1 MHFPRIIKVERHKE
15 VNKMDNMKEKCIVAT
30 WLFKTDL
37 SNLNAGE
44 GSTNLKELK
53 TYKKGLPYI
62 SGQSV
67 RHALR
72 KAIQREHMDKIKCTV
87 EFPCGNIKDCW
98 LCDMFGY
105 LLPGEGSKR
114 WSPIKASP
122 AMGQI
127 RSSIATDMIL
137 RLVNDIECP
146 LCREKINPLW
156 AREEG
161 KKEIKQGAKLKCP
174 KCCKEFE
181 APYDIRQAIAYKQ
194 LIENIYR
201 VSVSVDI
208 AALGVEEVPII
219 EGEGTNAKINGIKRK
234 DLYGNDSESE
244 RKGRIRAILSAIS
257 NISDFASQSRELTN
271 ATPDVILLSVQEQYN
286 HRLSSALQMDEKG
299 CVNPQMFK
307 EILEDCLAIPETK
320 IYAGFITGILS
331 NEGDIIPILED
342 KDLKNK
348 GLVLCN
354 TPREAIQEVIK
365 LFKGESINENAK
377 I

>member
-1 MHFPRIIKVERHKE
+1 ME
-15 VNKMDNMKEKCIVAT
+15 EKCIVAT

-53 TYKKGLPYI
+53 TYKSGLPYI

-72 KAIQREHMDKIKCTV
+72 EAIRREYPDNFRCTV
-87 EFPCGNIKDCW
+87 EFPCGNLKDCW

-105 LLPGEGSKR
+105 LLPSEGAKR
-114 WSPIKASP
+114 WSPVKASP
-122 AMGQI
+122 ALGQI
-127 RSSIATDMIL
+127 KSPVATDMIL

-146 LCREKINPLW
+146 LCNEKINPLVKGV
-156 AREEG
+156 REEG
-161 KKEIKQGAKLKCP
+161 KKEIKKGAKLKCP
-174 KCCKEFE
+174 KCGKVFE

-201 VSVSVDI
+201 VSVSIDI
-208 AALGVEEVPII
+208 SALGVEEVPII
-219 EGEGTNAKINGIKRK
+219 EGKGTNAKIIGIKYN
-234 DLYGNDSESE
+234 DLYGNNSESE
-244 RKGRIRAILSAIS
+244 RKGRIRAILGAIS

-271 ATPDVILLSVQEQYN
+271 ATPDVILLSIQKQYN

-307 EILEDCLAIPETK
+307 ETVEDCLAMPGTK
-320 IYAGFITGILS
+320 IYAGFISGIIN
-331 NEGDIIPILED
+331 NEEDMIPILNDAE
-342 KDLKNK
+342 LKTK

-354 TPREAIQEVIK
+354 TPREAILEVIK
-365 LFKGESINENAK
+365 LFNGETINENAK
-377 I
+377 N

>member
-1 MHFPRIIKVERHKE
+1 ME
-15 VNKMDNMKEKCIVAT
+15 EKCIVAT

-53 TYKKGLPYI
+53 TYKSGLPYI

-72 KAIQREHMDKIKCTV
+72 EAIRREYPDKFRCTV
-87 EFPCGNIKDCW
+87 EFPCGKIKDCW

-105 LLPGEGSKR
+105 LLPSEGAKR
-114 WSPIKASP
+114 WSPVKASP
-122 AMGQI
+122 ALGQI
-127 RSSIATDMIL
+127 KSPVAMDMIL

-146 LCREKINPLW
+146 QCNEKINPLW

-161 KKEIKQGAKLKCP
+161 KKEIKKGAKLKCP
-174 KCCKEFE
+174 NPKCGEEFE

-219 EGEGTNAKINGIKRK
+219 DGEGTNAKINGINHK
-234 DLYGNDSESE
+234 DLYGNNSKSE
-244 RKGRIRAILSAIS
+244 RKERIRAILSAIS

-271 ATPDVILLSVQEQYN
+271 ATPDVILMSIQKKL
-286 HRLSSALQMDEKG
+286 K
-299 CVNPQMFK
+299 
-307 EILEDCLAIPETK
+307 
-320 IYAGFITGILS
+320 
-331 NEGDIIPILED
+331 DI
-342 KDLKNK
+342 
-348 GLVLCN
+348 
-354 TPREAIQEVIK
+354 R
-365 LFKGESINENAK
+365 
-377 I
+377 

>member
-1 MHFPRIIKVERHKE
+1 ME
-15 VNKMDNMKEKCIVAT
+15 EKCIVAT

-44 GSTNLKELK
+44 GSTNLKEIK
-53 TYKKGLPYI
+53 TYKNGLPYI

-72 KAIQREHMDKIKCTV
+72 EAIRREYPDKFRCTV
-87 EFPCGNIKDCW
+87 EFPCGNLKDCW

-127 RSSIATDMIL
+127 REAIVTDMIL

-146 LCREKINPLW
+146 LCHEKINPLW
-156 AREEG
+156 AREKG
-161 KKEIKQGAKLKCP
+161 KKEIEKGAKLKCP
-174 KCCKEFE
+174 KCGKDFE

-219 EGEGTNAKINGIKRK
+219 DGEGTNAKINGINHK
-234 DLYGNDSESE
+234 DLYGNNSKSE
-244 RKGRIRAILSAIS
+244 RKKRIRAILSAIS

-299 CVNPQMFK
+299 CVNPQMFN
-307 EILEDCLAIPETK
+307 ETLEDCLALPETK
-320 IYAGFITGILS
+320 IYAGVISGIIN
-331 NEGDIIPILED
+331 NEEDIIPILKD
-342 KDLKNK
+342 KDLKKK

-365 LFKGESINENAK
+365 LFGDKAKNETAK
-377 I
+377 N

>member
-1 MHFPRIIKVERHKE
+1 ME
-15 VNKMDNMKEKCIVAT
+15 EKCIVAT

-37 SNLNAGE
+37 SNLNTGE

-53 TYKKGLPYI
+53 TYKSGLPYI

-72 KAIQREHMDKIKCTV
+72 EAIRREYPDKFRCTV
-87 EFPCGNIKDCW
+87 EFPCGNLKDCW

-105 LLPGEGSKR
+105 LLPSEGAKR
-114 WSPIKASP
+114 WSPVKASP
-122 AMGQI
+122 ALGQI
-127 RSSIATDMIL
+127 KSPVATDMIL

-146 LCREKINPLW
+146 QCNEKINPLVKGV
-156 AREEG
+156 REEG
-161 KKEIKQGAKLKCP
+161 KKEIKKGAKLKCP
-174 KCCKEFE
+174 KCGKEFE

-219 EGEGTNAKINGIKRK
+219 DGEGTNAKINGINHK
-234 DLYGNDSESE
+234 DLYGNNSKSE
-244 RKGRIRAILSAIS
+244 RKKRIRAILSAIS

-299 CVNPQMFK
+299 CVNPQMFN
-307 EILEDCLAIPETK
+307 ETLEDCLAMPETK
-320 IYAGFITGILS
+320 IYAGVISGIIN
-331 NEGDIIPILED
+331 NEEDIIPILKD
-342 KDLKNK
+342 KDLKKK

-365 LFKGESINENAK
+365 LFGDKAKNETAK
-377 I
+377 N

>member
-1 MHFPRIIKVERHKE
+1 
-15 VNKMDNMKEKCIVAT
+15 MKEKCIDAT

-44 GSTNLKELK
+44 GSSNLKELK
-53 TYKKGLPYI
+53 TYKNGLPYI

-72 KAIQREHMDKIKCTV
+72 KAIRREYPDKFRCTV
-87 EFPCGNIKDCW
+87 ESQCEDIKNCW

-105 LLPGEGSKR
+105 LVPSKGSKR

-127 RSSIATDMIL
+127 RSSIVTDMIL
-137 RLVNDIECP
+137 RLVSDIECP
-146 LCREKINPLW
+146 ECHEKINPYW

-161 KKEIKQGAKLKCP
+161 KKEIKEGANLKCP
-174 KCCKEFE
+174 KCKKEFG

-201 VSVSVDI
+201 VSVSIDI
-208 AALGVEEVPII
+208 DALGVEEVPII
-219 EGEGTNAKINGIKRK
+219 EGEGTNAKINGINRK
-234 DLYGNDSESE
+234 DLYGENSESE
-244 RKGRIRAILSAIS
+244 RKERIKAILSAIS
-257 NISDFASQSRELTN
+257 DISDFASQSRELTN
-271 ATPDVILLSVQEQYN
+271 ATPDVILLSVQGRYN

-299 CVNPQMFK
+299 CINPKMFK
-307 EILEDCLAIPETK
+307 EILEDCLAIPQTK
-320 IYAGFITGILS
+320 IYAGLISGIIN
-331 NEGDIIPILED
+331 NEKDIIAIL
-342 KDLKNK
+342 KDENMKKK

-354 TPREAIQEVIK
+354 TPREAIQETIK
-365 LFKGESINENAK
+365 LFNSGT
-377 I
+377 